1 MHLSA
6 FDGNLEHMFD
16 GTETANFPTEPT
28 DLVAPEDLVDELAA
42 ILVRRDRDE
51 AQAIQILARV
61 DQTRAFER
69 DGYSSPTA
77 LLKHRMSLHPGEAQR
92 LVRRANA
99 LTAMHQTAFA
109 YRSGSISGAQVDVL
123 IEIRAI
129 APEQF
134 DEAEGELVGWAL
146 EIPLTRDLRKKLD
159 YWLSQVAVEELA
171 SDRNH
176 VRDARYLTLRRDGEM
191 MRVSGWFDIES
202 GERLVAGLEPGPAS
216 AGDTRSTPARRA
228 DILLEMLEGSSQRPS
243 LSVLVSAETLIDGLP
258 GVSETSNGTYLTMDE
273 IRRISCDA
281 NLTRVV
287 FGPDSRPL
295 DVGRTK
301 RLVTPGQR
309 LAVTARDLRCV
320 FPTCDRPERWC
331 DVHHI
336 IPWLANGP
344 TAIDNLVLLC
354 RHHHT
359 LVHEAGW
366 TITGTPG
373 DLRFFRPD
381 GSELG
386 ADPPP
391 QKEVRT
397 RVTTALPS
405 KRHEFDFP
413 AALERI
419 RAIPYPRGP

>member
-1 MHLSA
+1 
-6 FDGNLEHMFD
+6 MFD
-16 GTETANFPTEPT
+16 GIDTANFPTEPP
-28 DLVAPEDLVDELAA
+28 DLIAPEDLVDELAA

-51 AQAIQILARV
+51 ARAAQILARV
-61 DQTRAFER
+61 HQTRAFER

-92 LVRRANA
+92 LVRRAEA
-99 LTAMHQTAFA
+99 LTGMHQTALA

-134 DEAEGELVGWAL
+134 DEAEGDLVGWAL
-146 EIPLTRDLRKKLD
+146 ETPLTRDLRKKLD
-159 YWLSQVAVEELA
+159 YWLSRVAAEELA

-176 VRDARYLTLRRDGEM
+176 VREARYLTLRREGEM
-191 MRVSGWFDIES
+191 MRVNGWFDIES
-202 GERLVAGLEPGPAS
+202 GERLLAGLEPGPAPV
-216 AGDTRSTPARRA
+216 GDTRSTPARRA
-228 DILLEMLEGSSQRPS
+228 DLLLEMLEGSSQRPNI
-243 LSVLVSAETLIDGLP
+243 SVLVSAETLTQGLP
-258 GVSETSNGTYLTMDE
+258 GVSETSNGSYLTVDE

-301 RLVTPGQR
+301 RLVTPSQR
-309 LAVTARDLRCV
+309 LAVTARDLNCV

-336 IPWLANGP
+336 IPWADNGP

-381 GSELG
+381 GTRLG
-386 ADPPP
+386 KEAPPSP
-391 QKEVRT
+391 VHPRILHA
-397 RVTTALPS
+397 RPRPPDS
-405 KRHEFDFP
+405 FDIRD
-413 AALERI
+413 ALEQVRGI
-419 RAIPYPRGP
+419 NVTRGP

>member
-1 MHLSA
+1 
-6 FDGNLEHMFD
+6 MFD
-16 GTETANFPTEPT
+16 GTDTANFPTEPPSE
-28 DLVAPEDLVDELAA
+28 LLEPQDLVDELAA

-51 AQAIQILARV
+51 ARATQILAQV
-61 DQTRAFER
+61 QETRAFER

-99 LTAMHQTAFA
+99 LPAMPLTSLA
-109 YRSGSISGAQVDVL
+109 YLAGSISGAQVDVL

-134 DEAEGELVGWAL
+134 DEAEEALVGWAL

-159 YWLSQVAVEELA
+159 YWLSRVAAEELA
-171 SDRNH
+171 SDRHH
-176 VRDARYLTLRRDGEM
+176 VREARYLTLRREGEM

-202 GERLVAGLEPGPAS
+202 GERLLAGLEPGPAR

-228 DILLEMLEGSSQRPS
+228 DILLEMMEGSSQRPS
-243 LSVLVSAETLIDGLP
+243 ISVLVSAETLIDGMP
-258 GVSETSNGTYLTMDE
+258 GVSETSNGVYLTMDE

-281 NLTRVV
+281 SLTRIV

-301 RLVTPGQR
+301 RLVTPAQR
-309 LAVTARDLRCV
+309 LAVMARDLHCV

-331 DVHHI
+331 DVHHL
-336 IPWLANGP
+336 IPWHADGP

-366 TITGTPG
+366 TITGTPC

-386 ADPPP
+386 AGPPP

-397 RVTTALPS
+397 RVMTPQPS
-405 KRHEFDFP
+405 KRHEFDLP
-413 AALERI
+413 AALVRI

>member
-1 MHLSA
+1 
-6 FDGNLEHMFD
+6 MFD
-16 GTETANFPTEPT
+16 GSDTANFPIEAPPE
-28 DLVAPEDLVDELAA
+28 LLAPEDLVDELASV
-42 ILVRRDRDE
+42 LVHRDREE
-51 AQAIQILARV
+51 ARAVKLLTDTAE
-61 DQTRAFER
+61 TRAFER

-99 LTAMHQTAFA
+99 LPAMPLTSLA
-109 YRSGSISGAQVDVL
+109 YEQGAISGAQVDVL

-129 APEQF
+129 APEHF

-146 EIPLTRDLRKKLD
+146 EIPLIRDLRKKLD
-159 YWLSQVAVEELA
+159 YWLSKVAAEELA
-171 SDRNH
+171 SDRDH
-176 VRDARYLTLRRDGEM
+176 VREARYLTLRREGEM
-191 MRVSGWFDIES
+191 VRVNGWFDIES
-202 GERLVAGLEPGPAS
+202 GERLLAGLEPGPPPP
-216 AGDTRSTPARRA
+216 GDSRSTPARRA
-228 DILLEMLEGSSQRPS
+228 DILLEMLEGSSRRPS
-243 LSVLVSAETLIDGLP
+243 ISVLVSAEGLIGGLP
-258 GVSETSNGTYLTMDE
+258 GVSETSNGTHLTVDE

-287 FGPDSRPL
+287 FGPDSQPL

-301 RLVTPGQR
+301 RLVTPALR
-309 LAVTARDLRCV
+309 VAVVARDLHCV

-336 IPWLANGP
+336 ISWLANGP

-373 DLRFFRPD
+373 DLYFFRPD
-381 GSELG
+381 GTELG
-386 ADPPP
+386 
-391 QKEVRT
+391 KEPSPRPWPGPRIVHVR
-397 RVTTALPS
+397 PS
-405 KRHEFDFP
+405 RPSRFDIRE
-413 AALERI
+413 ALEQVRGVNV
-419 RAIPYPRGP
+419 PRGP

>member
-1 MHLSA
+1 LHLSVPN
-6 FDGNLEHMFD
+6 GNLEHMFD
-16 GTETANFPTEPT
+16 GTDTANFPTEPA

-51 AQAIQILARV
+51 ARATQLLAQV
-61 DQTRAFER
+61 YQTRAFER

-99 LTAMHQTAFA
+99 LPSMSVTSRA
-109 YRSGSISGAQVDVL
+109 YLSGSISGAQVDVL
-123 IEIRAI
+123 IEIRAV

-134 DEAEGELVGWAL
+134 DEAEDELVGWAL
-146 EIPLTRDLRKKLD
+146 EIPLTRDLRKRLD
-159 YWLSQVAVEELA
+159 YWLSQVAAEELA

-176 VRDARYLTLRRDGEM
+176 VREARYLTLRREGEM
-191 MRVSGWFDIES
+191 MRVNGWFDIES
-202 GERLVAGLEPGPAS
+202 GERLLAGLEPGPAP

-243 LSVLVSAETLIDGLP
+243 ISVLISAETLLDGLP
-258 GVSETSNGTYLTMDE
+258 GVSETSNGTYLTVDE

-281 NLTRVV
+281 SLTRVV

-301 RLVTPGQR
+301 RLVTPAQR
-309 LAVTARDLRCV
+309 LAVMARDLHCV

-331 DVHHI
+331 DVHHV
-336 IPWLANGP
+336 IPWRGDGP
-344 TAIDNLVLLC
+344 TAIDNLILLC

-381 GSELG
+381 GTRLG
-386 ADPPP
+386 EEPPP
-391 QKEVRT
+391 RPWPGPRIFHVRPS
-397 RVTTALPS
+397 RPSGFEIREALDQV
-405 KRHEFDFP
+405 RGIN
-413 AALERI
+413 A
-419 RAIPYPRGP
+419 PRGP